1 MLNIYFYIHLLKIN
15 IFSHFVGL
23 LGIFLLPTDKSLLH
37 IFKHKKQRVSELL
50 HLSFK
55 ITLKIAKNTVMYF
68 IFTSS

>member
-23 LGIFLLPTDKSLLH
+23 LGIFLLPTDFKLH

-50 HLSFK
+50 HLSFT
-55 ITLKIAKNTVMYF
+55 ITLKMAKNTVIYF